1 MIDTVRLPRN
11 AKQPM
16 KGQAPMYNSIVIA
29 AALFNEGATTRAAL
43 EKAKTLLNPG
53 GTVTLVHVIEEVP
66 GYVAASIPKEH
77 MGARQR
83 EVQDQLD
90 KMTQA
95 AGGMNVKSTIR
106 HGQPSASILG
116 AAKENDADLIM
127 IASHKP
133 GLSDYFIGSTAARI
147 VRHAQC
153 SVLVTR

>member
-1 MIDTVRLPRN
+1 
-11 AKQPM
+11 
-16 KGQAPMYNSIVIA
+16 MYDSIVIA

-43 EKAKTLLNPG
+43 DKAKTLLNAG
-53 GTVTLVHVIEEVP
+53 GAVTLVHVIEEVP

-83 EVQDQLD
+83 EVQEQLD
-90 KMTQA
+90 TMA
-95 AGGMNVKSTIR
+95 ASASGIKVKAIIR

-116 AAKENDADLIM
+116 AAKETNADLIM

>member
-1 MIDTVRLPRN
+1 
-11 AKQPM
+11 
-16 KGQAPMYNSIVIA
+16 MYDSIVIA

-53 GTVTLVHVIEEVP
+53 GAVTLVHVIEEVP

-77 MGARQR
+77 MTTRHR
-83 EVQDQLD
+83 EVQEQLD
-90 KMTQA
+90 AMA
-95 AGGMNVKSTIR
+95 AAATGIKVKAIIR

-116 AAKENDADLIM
+116 AGKEANADLIM

-133 GLSDYFIGSTAARI
+133 GLSDYFICSTAARV

>member
-1 MIDTVRLPRN
+1 
-11 AKQPM
+11 
-16 KGQAPMYNSIVIA
+16 MYDSIVIA

-43 EKAKTLLNPG
+43 NKAKTLLNPG
-53 GTVTLVHVIEEVP
+53 GAVTLVHVIEEVP

-77 MGARQR
+77 MNARQR
-83 EVQDQLD
+83 DVQEQLD
-90 KMTQA
+90 AMA
-95 AGGMNVKSTIR
+95 ASVEGLKVKAIIR

-116 AAKENDADLIM
+116 AAKETTADLIM